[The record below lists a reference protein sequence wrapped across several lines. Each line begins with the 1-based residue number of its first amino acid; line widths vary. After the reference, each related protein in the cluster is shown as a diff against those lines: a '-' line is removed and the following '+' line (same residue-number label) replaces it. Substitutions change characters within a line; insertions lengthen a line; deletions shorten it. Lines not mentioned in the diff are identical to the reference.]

1 MSKCGYLFDLSGQH
15 AALYTQH
22 SGDVDV
28 LPAHVIHPPGEAV
41 HRRLE
46 EHPGELYD
54 VEHSLDDVV

>member
-1 MSKCGYLFDLSGQH
+1 MHLFDLSRQH

-22 SGDVDV
+22 GGDVDV
-28 LPAHVIHPPGEAV
+28 LSADVIHPLGEAV

-54 VEHSLDDVV
+54 VEHPFDDVV

>member
-1 MSKCGYLFDLSGQH
+1 MHLFDLSRQH
-15 AALYTQH
+15 AALDTQH

-28 LPAHVIHPPGEAV
+28 LSAHVIHPFGEAL

-54 VEHSLDDVV
+54 VEHSFDDVV